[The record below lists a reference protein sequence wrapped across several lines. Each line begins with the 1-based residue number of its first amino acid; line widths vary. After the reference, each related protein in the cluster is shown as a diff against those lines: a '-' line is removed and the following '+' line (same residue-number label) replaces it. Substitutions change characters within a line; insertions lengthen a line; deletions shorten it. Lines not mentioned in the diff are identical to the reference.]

1 MAQIK
6 RVAAEKLET
15 KEVEAYVLEKPEQ
28 SRRMLFFI
36 THSPCGVR
44 LDLSFAAASDSRE
57 RRAGENSFDVSI
69 YFAKEEPEWEPLKK
83 FIEKSFADIDRKLY
97 SQQQQQE

>member
-15 KEVEAYVLEKPEQ
+15 KEVEAYVIENSEHN
-28 SRRMLFFI
+28 RRRLFFL
-36 THSPCGVR
+36 THSACGVR

-57 RRAGENSFDVSI
+57 RRSGENSFDVSI
-69 YFAKEEPEWEPLKK
+69 YFAKQEPEWEPLKK
-83 FIEKSFADIDRKLY
+83 FIEKCFADIDQKLY
-97 SQQQQQE
+97 SQLQQQE